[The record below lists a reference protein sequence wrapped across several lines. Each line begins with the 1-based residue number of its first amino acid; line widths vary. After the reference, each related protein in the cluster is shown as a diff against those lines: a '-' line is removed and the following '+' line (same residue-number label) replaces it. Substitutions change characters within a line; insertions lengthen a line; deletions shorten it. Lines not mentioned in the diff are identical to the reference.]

1 MDQTFVF
8 HGAVE
13 GILGMEVVKF
23 ICCYIGISNCS
34 WYRTGGRED
43 GTGHL
48 KLPGVQG
55 VWIQG
60 DMICAFST
68 KYYLHRVTCLSPLKG
83 LDVNGSGEDF
93 GSVQWLCV

>member
-1 MDQTFVF
+1 MSDHVDQTFVF

-13 GILGMEVVKF
+13 EILGMEVLKF
-23 ICCYIGISNCS
+23 ICCYTGISKCS

-43 GTGHL
+43 GIGHL

-68 KYYLHRVTCLSPLKG
+68 KYYLYRVTCLSPLKE

-93 GSVQWLCV
+93 GSVQ